1 MNIVSEKRKVVGT
14 ISTLVGRYSLLSMTA
29 SPSRGLDGKG
39 LWFEVVDDEG
49 FANQALVS
57 GDFVLIPAQVSTM
70 VDVRVVP
77 SEEVVQEIVT
87 FETID

>member
-14 ISTLVGRYSLLSMTA
+14 ISTLVGRYSLLSLAA
-29 SPSRGLDGKG
+29 SPSRGKG
-39 LWFEVVDDEG
+39 FWFEVVDDEG
-49 FANQALVS
+49 FANQALVN
-57 GDFVLIPAQVSTM
+57 GDFVLIPAQVPTM